1 MAAGNG
7 CFIFARNGQIGGVM
21 QERTVLSGMDLKAY
35 LGRLGQNPKYTEE
48 ILKLIEDDLRFGL
61 TKEETEEYSSGRY
74 DYRQMRVY
82 SRCLRNNYSKEEKAA
97 ILKDGLSGEQM
108 AVALEFYEK
117 GVPMETITGVLSS
130 AENTAYT
137 MKRLFSQVL
146 SKAKE
151 AEPAGG
157 QDMAYAKELMEQIRE
172 VVEKISWQEKRYDA
186 LNEKLKEIGTAGQ
199 DAQVQGNLIA
209 QLSEKDKMLEKQQ
222 NELNEARVAAVK
234 LRGEMEEMRKERKTL
249 EEQLKKAEAAVAPKE
264 TEKKEKPETQT
275 ESSPSVMPESALY
288 PGIEYHAAVVDKDGS
303 IVRFV
308 PVERMERKDR
318 GSVMGSV
325 FSRLFFKKK
334 MDIVKL
340 LAEKDLSPEQLVQ
353 VRNAIEKGLSE
364 KQLLVLINSKIPA
377 AQMEEIINI
386 AVYENKMKG
395 VQ

>member
-1 MAAGNG
+1 
-7 CFIFARNGQIGGVM
+7 M
-21 QERTVLSGMDLKAY
+21 QERTALSGMDLKAY
-35 LGRLGQNPKYTEE
+35 LGRLKQNPKYTEE

-82 SRCLRNNYSKEEKAA
+82 SKCLRNNYSKEEKAA
-97 ILKDGLSGEQM
+97 ILKEGLSGEQM

-117 GVPMETITGVLSS
+117 GVPMETISGVLAS

-209 QLSEKDKMLEKQQ
+209 QLSEKDRMLEKQQ
-222 NELNEARVAAVK
+222 NELNEARVASVK
-234 LRGEMEEMRKERKTL
+234 LRGEMEEMRKEMKAL
-249 EEQLKKAEAAVAPKE
+249 EEQLKKAEKAEAAAPKE
-264 TEKKEKPETQT
+264 PEKEEKPEKQT
-275 ESSPSVMPESALY
+275 EGSAPGVPESALY
-288 PGIEYHAAVVDKDGS
+288 PGIEYHAAVVDKDGN

-318 GSVMGSV
+318 GSVMSSM

-353 VRNAIEKGLSE
+353 IRCAIEKGLSE
-364 KQLLVLINSKIPA
+364 KQLLVLINNKIPA
-377 AQMEEIINI
+377 VQMEEIINI
-386 AVYENKMKG
+386 AVYENKMKEG
-395 VQ
+395 Q

>member
-1 MAAGNG
+1 
-7 CFIFARNGQIGGVM
+7 M

-35 LGRLGQNPKYTEE
+35 LGRLRQNPKYTEE

-82 SRCLRNNYSKEEKAA
+82 SKCLRNNYSREEKAA

-146 SKAKE
+146 NKAKE

-186 LNEKLKEIGTAGQ
+186 LNEKLKEIGTVGQ

-209 QLSEKDKMLEKQQ
+209 QLSEKDRMLEKQQ
-222 NELNEARVAAVK
+222 NELNEARVASVK
-234 LRGEMEEMRKERKTL
+234 LRGEMEEMRKEMKAL
-249 EEQLKKAEAAVAPKE
+249 EEQLKKAEKAEAAAPKE
-264 TEKKEKPETQT
+264 PEKEEKPEKQT
-275 ESSPSVMPESALY
+275 EGSAPGVPESALY
-288 PGIEYHAAVVDKDGS
+288 PGIEYHAAVVDKDGN

-318 GSVMGSV
+318 GSVMSSM

-353 VRNAIEKGLSE
+353 IRCAIEKGLSE
-364 KQLLVLINSKIPA
+364 KQLLVLINNKIPA
-377 AQMEEIINI
+377 VQMEEIINI
-386 AVYENKMKG
+386 AVYENKMKEG
-395 VQ
+395 Q

>member
-1 MAAGNG
+1 
-7 CFIFARNGQIGGVM
+7 M

-35 LGRLGQNPKYTEE
+35 LGRLKQNPKYTEE

-82 SRCLRNNYSKEEKAA
+82 SKCLRNNYSKEEKAA
-97 ILKDGLSGEQM
+97 ILKEGLSGEQM

-146 SKAKE
+146 NKAKE
-151 AEPAGG
+151 AEPASG

-209 QLSEKDKMLEKQQ
+209 QLSEKDRMLEKQQ
-222 NELNEARVAAVK
+222 NELNEARVASVK
-234 LRGEMEEMRKERKTL
+234 LRGEMEEMRKEMKAV
-249 EEQLKKAEAAVAPKE
+249 EEQLKKAKKTEAAAPKE
-264 TEKKEKPETQT
+264 PEKEEKLEKQT
-275 ESSPSVMPESALY
+275 EGSAPVLPESALY
-288 PGIEYHAAVVDKDGS
+288 PGIEYHAAVVDKDGN

-318 GSVMGSV
+318 GSAMSSM
-325 FSRLFFKKK
+325 FSRLFLKKK
-334 MDIVKL
+334 TDIVKL

-353 VRNAIEKGLSE
+353 IRCAIEKGLSE

-377 AQMEEIINI
+377 VQMEEIINI
-386 AVYENKMKG
+386 AVYENKMKEG
-395 VQ
+395 Q

>member
-1 MAAGNG
+1 
-7 CFIFARNGQIGGVM
+7 M

-35 LGRLGQNPKYTEE
+35 LGRLKQNPKYTEE

-82 SRCLRNNYSKEEKAA
+82 SKCLRNNYSKEEKAA

-117 GVPMETITGVLSS
+117 GVPMKTITEVLSS

-146 SKAKE
+146 CRIKE
-151 AEPAGG
+151 AEPVSG
-157 QDMAYAKELMEQIRE
+157 QDTEYAKELMKQIRE
-172 VVEKISWQEKRYDA
+172 VVEKISCQEKRYDA
-186 LNEKLKEIGTAGQ
+186 LNEKLKEIGTVGQ
-199 DAQVQGNLIA
+199 DAQIQSNLLA

-234 LRGEMEEMRKERKTL
+234 LRGEMEEMRKERKAL
-249 EEQLKKAEAAVAPKE
+249 EEQLKKAEMAAAAPKE
-264 TEKKEKPETQT
+264 AEKKEKPETQA
-275 ESSPSVMPESALY
+275 ESSLSAMPESALY
-288 PGIEYHAAVVDKDGS
+288 PGIEYHAAVVDRDGN
-303 IVRFV
+303 IIRFV

-318 GSVMGSV
+318 GSVMSSM
-325 FSRLFFKKK
+325 FSRLFLKKK
-334 MDIVKL
+334 TDIVKL

-353 VRNAIEKGLSE
+353 VRGAIEKGLSE
-364 KQLLVLINSKIPA
+364 KQLLVLINNKIPA
-377 AQMEEIINI
+377 GQMEEIINI
-386 AVYENKMKG
+386 AVYENRMKEG
-395 VQ
+395 Q

>member
-1 MAAGNG
+1 
-7 CFIFARNGQIGGVM
+7 M

-35 LGRLGQNPKYTEE
+35 LGRLKQNPKYTEE

-82 SRCLRNNYSKEEKAA
+82 SKCLRNNYSKEEKAA

-117 GVPMETITGVLSS
+117 GVPMETISGVLSS

-172 VVEKISWQEKRYDA
+172 VLEKISWQEKRYDA

-209 QLSEKDKMLEKQQ
+209 QLSEKDRMLEKQQ
-222 NELNEARVAAVK
+222 NELNEARVASVK
-234 LRGEMEEMRKERKTL
+234 LRGEMEEMRKEMKAV
-249 EEQLKKAEAAVAPKE
+249 EEQLKKAKKTEAAAPKE
-264 TEKKEKPETQT
+264 PEKEEKLEKQT
-275 ESSPSVMPESALY
+275 EGSAPVLPESALY
-288 PGIEYHAAVVDKDGS
+288 PGIEYHAAVVDKDGN

-318 GSVMGSV
+318 GSAMSSM
-325 FSRLFFKKK
+325 FSRLFLKKK
-334 MDIVKL
+334 TDIVKL

-353 VRNAIEKGLSE
+353 IRCAIEKGLSE

-377 AQMEEIINI
+377 VQMEEIINI
-386 AVYENKMKG
+386 AVYENKMKEG
-395 VQ
+395 Q

>member
-1 MAAGNG
+1 
-7 CFIFARNGQIGGVM
+7 M

-35 LGRLGQNPKYTEE
+35 LGRLKQNPKYTEE
-48 ILKLIEDDLRFGL
+48 IIRLIEDDLRFGL

-82 SRCLRNNYSKEEKAA
+82 SRCLRNGYSKEEKAA

-117 GVPMETITGVLSS
+117 GVPMDTITEVLSS

-146 SKAKE
+146 CRIKE
-151 AEPAGG
+151 AEPVSG
-157 QDMAYAKELMEQIRE
+157 QDTEYAKELMKQIRE
-172 VVEKISWQEKRYDA
+172 VVEKISCQEKRYDA
-186 LNEKLKEIGTAGQ
+186 LNEKLKEIGTVGQ
-199 DAQVQGNLIA
+199 DAQIQGNLIA
-209 QLSEKDKMLEKQQ
+209 QLSEKDKLLEKQQ
-222 NELNEARVAAVK
+222 DELNEARAAAAR
-234 LRGEMEEMRKERKTL
+234 LRGEMEEMRKERKAL
-249 EEQLKKAEAAVAPKE
+249 EEQVKKAVRAEPDAAAAPKE
-264 TEKKEKPETQT
+264 PEKEEKPKKQT
-275 ESSPSVMPESALY
+275 EGSAPGVPESALY
-288 PGIEYHAAVVDKDGS
+288 PGIEYHAAVVDKDGN

-318 GSVMGSV
+318 GSVMGSM
-325 FSRLFFKKK
+325 FSRLFLKKK
-334 MDIVKL
+334 TDIVKL

>member
-1 MAAGNG
+1 
-7 CFIFARNGQIGGVM
+7 M

-35 LGRLGQNPKYTEE
+35 LGRLKQNPKYTEE

-82 SRCLRNNYSKEEKAA
+82 SKCLRNNYSKEEKAA
-97 ILKDGLSGEQM
+97 ILKEGLSGEQM

-117 GVPMETITGVLSS
+117 GVPMETISGVLSS

-172 VVEKISWQEKRYDA
+172 VLEKISWQEKRYDA

-209 QLSEKDKMLEKQQ
+209 QLSEKDRMLEKQQ
-222 NELNEARVAAVK
+222 NELNEARVASVK
-234 LRGEMEEMRKERKTL
+234 LRGEMEEMRKEMKAV
-249 EEQLKKAEAAVAPKE
+249 EEQLKKAKKTEAAAPKE
-264 TEKKEKPETQT
+264 PEKEEKLEKQT
-275 ESSPSVMPESALY
+275 EGSAPVLPESALY
-288 PGIEYHAAVVDKDGS
+288 PGIEYHAAVVDKDGN

-318 GSVMGSV
+318 GSAMSSM
-325 FSRLFFKKK
+325 FSRLFLKKK
-334 MDIVKL
+334 TDIVKL

-353 VRNAIEKGLSE
+353 VRGAIEKGLSE

-377 AQMEEIINI
+377 VQMEEIINI
-386 AVYENKMKG
+386 AVYENKMKEG
-395 VQ
+395 Q

>member
-1 MAAGNG
+1 
-7 CFIFARNGQIGGVM
+7 M

-35 LGRLGQNPKYTEE
+35 LGRLKQNPKYTEE

-82 SRCLRNNYSKEEKAA
+82 SKCLRNNYSKEEKAA
-97 ILKDGLSGEQM
+97 ILKEGLSGEQM

-117 GVPMETITGVLSS
+117 GVPMETISGVLAS

-209 QLSEKDKMLEKQQ
+209 QLSEKDRMLEKQQ
-222 NELNEARVAAVK
+222 NELNEARVASVK
-234 LRGEMEEMRKERKTL
+234 LRGEMEEMRKEMKAL
-249 EEQLKKAEAAVAPKE
+249 EEQLKKAEKAEAAAPKE
-264 TEKKEKPETQT
+264 PEKEEKPEKQT
-275 ESSPSVMPESALY
+275 EGSAPGVPESALY
-288 PGIEYHAAVVDKDGS
+288 PGIEYHAAVVDKDGN

-318 GSVMGSV
+318 GSVMSSM

-353 VRNAIEKGLSE
+353 IRCAIEKGLSE
-364 KQLLVLINSKIPA
+364 KQLLVLINNKIPA
-377 AQMEEIINI
+377 VQMEEIINI
-386 AVYENKMKG
+386 AVYENKMKEG
-395 VQ
+395 Q